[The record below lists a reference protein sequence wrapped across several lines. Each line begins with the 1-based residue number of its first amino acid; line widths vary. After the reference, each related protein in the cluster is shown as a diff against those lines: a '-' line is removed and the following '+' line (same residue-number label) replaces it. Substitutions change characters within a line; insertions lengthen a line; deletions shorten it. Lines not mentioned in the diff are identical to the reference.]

1 MQWGAT
7 NDWDLNEWL
16 NGVNYHGWI
25 GSNGWGESIPIP
37 QHKGSVVKGGKPT
50 LMGGKPQD
58 LSWR

>member
-37 QHKGSVVKGGKPT
+37 QHKVVSQKGESDDSGENLKTDP
-50 LMGGKPQD
+50 
-58 LSWR
+58 